1 MDIIIELP
9 DPHLNVYK
17 LTNMDFQFYKVE
29 KQLHDFPNVALYKL
43 SPFLVFVYSL
53 LAQIATVSKKNNN
66 KVLITTI
73 EHTVLPRTPCSY
85 ITPRICSCARCIKHD
100 TCMGH
105 TGSVSKAQSP
115 KSRSAQSSHGQ

>member
-43 SPFLVFVYSL
+43 SPFLVFVYSS
-53 LAQIATVSKKNNN
+53 LAQIAKVSKKQQHS
-66 KVLITTI
+66 LDYYY
-73 EHTVLPRTPCSY
+73 RAYSTP
-85 ITPRICSCARCIKHD
+85 
-100 TCMGH
+100 
-105 TGSVSKAQSP
+105 
-115 KSRSAQSSHGQ
+115 